1 MNVMDNKSEV
11 IAIDGPAAS
20 GKSTI
25 AGLLAEK
32 LNIAYINTGNM
43 YRALTL
49 KALNEGVFLSDNSLD
64 RKKLAV
70 MLENTELAY
79 NNDQSGRKVL
89 FLDGRNIEGFIR
101 TPEVSEKVSIL
112 AAEEEVRKWLVAIQR
127 SYAADGMLVMEG
139 RDIGTVVFP
148 DAAYKFFLT
157 ASPEIRA
164 RRRLEQKGE
173 VYDGATLDS
182 VAASIAERDKMDMS
196 REISPLKC
204 ADDAMK
210 IDTSDLDIQDVV
222 EKIIALI
229 EKKQNRN

>member
-1 MNVMDNKSEV
+1 MDNKSEV

-49 KALNEGVFLSDNSLD
+49 KALNEGIFLSDNSLD

-70 MLENTELAY
+70 MLENTDLAY

-182 VAASIAERDKMDMS
+182 VAASIAERDKMDMN

>member
-1 MNVMDNKSEV
+1 MDNKSEV

-49 KALNEGVFLSDNSLD
+49 KALNEGIFLSDNSLD

-182 VAASIAERDKMDMS
+182 VAASIAERDKMDMN